1 MEAKLIVRST
11 PNDPMFYSLLETRI
25 GELLIAGDKDAVRLI
40 NFPTG
45 CRHRQPD
52 PDWIYNKRYFA
63 AVENQLL
70 EYFAGE
76 RRQFDIPLRPTGTIF
91 QQQVWQALLTI
102 PYGQTTCYSA
112 IAESIGKPN
121 AVRAVGAANGRNPLP
136 ILIPCHRVIGKNG
149 HLTGFGGG
157 LGIKS
162 ALLKLEIE
170 NRG

>member
-1 MEAKLIVRST
+1 
-11 PNDPMFYSLLETRI
+11 MFYSLLKTPI
-25 GELLIAGDKDAVRLI
+25 GELLIAGDKNGVTLI

-45 CRHRQPD
+45 RRKQQPD
-52 PDWIYNKRYFA
+52 PDWIYDKRCFA

-70 EYFAGE
+70 EYFAGK

-91 QQQVWQALLTI
+91 QLQVWHALCTI

-112 IAESIGKPN
+112 IAESIGKPT
-121 AVRAVGAANGRNPLP
+121 AARAVGAANGRNPLP

-157 LGIKS
+157 LDIKS

-170 NRG
+170 TRGSN